1 MIFVVKT
8 CSKWR
13 KFQPL
18 WQKRKRSKFL
28 KDEWVSAKLWCQE
41 ISPKQNLYRIQQ
53 PIGRPSFWGKEF
65 LLAPSVGS
73 FRIPNR
79 KKTNTGKKDGRETA
93 GFFGWSGDSGDF
105 RSSLLC
111 PKIFIIGETCHDF
124 LRWVSVERLRLLHGT
139 AEKTKY
145 EETNPFRGTW
155 APIFSRI
162 LSWLGDTHNSEDWI
176 EISEDWNFKILT
188 TRMVLGFFKGDTYR
202 LVHLGTVILV
212 YILFTICL
220 CFFRWYECH

>member
-1 MIFVVKT
+1 MNGFRQNYDV
-8 CSKWR
+8 R
-13 KFQPL
+13 RYHP
-18 WQKRKRSKFL
+18 
-28 KDEWVSAKLWCQE
+28 
-41 ISPKQNLYRIQQ
+41 QNLYRIQQ

-65 LLAPSVGS
+65 RPLAPSVSS
-73 FRIPNR
+73 FRVPNR
-79 KKTNTGKKDGRETA
+79 KKTPERRRPWNGPV
-93 GFFGWSGDSGDF
+93 FWGDPVIRWFPVFAVVPYDF
-105 RSSLLC
+105 HRWDLSWLS
-111 PKIFIIGETCHDF
+111 K
-124 LRWVSVERLRLLHGT
+124 RWVSVERLRLLHGT

-188 TRMVLGFFKGDTYR
+188 TRMVLGFFKGDMYR

-212 YILFTICL
+212 HILFTICL